1 MDMVVLWTWWYC
13 GHDNTVDMVVL
24 TKCGGFQWHGPV
36 DSILP
41 MLRPSVV
48 DSSSKHQNA
57 SHSILQV
64 VRMNLQIIN
73 D

>member
-1 MDMVVLWTWWYC
+1 MD
-13 GHDNTVDMVVL
+13 TVIL
-24 TKCGGFQWHGPV
+24 TKCGRFQWHDPV

-48 DSSSKHQNA
+48 DSWSRHRNA

-64 VRMNLQIIN
+64 AQMNLQIIH